1 MRKRKTCGFSC
12 GCAGSARIHL
22 LHYEEG
28 VEGCGWCT
36 ASGVQG
42 EACGFVCG
50 EDTPTTN
57 HLKNVWRGAVDV
69 QPEVSEKKRFGFGCG
84 EAGRVRIYLQPP
96 EQGAEQ
102 PPKEVAK
109 RGVGDAQ
116 PAVSQRRLFGFGCGD
131 AGCVSVYPQP
141 REEGVEGSGGCS
153 ACGEQE
159 KDMWL

>member
-1 MRKRKTCGFSC
+1 M
-12 GCAGSARIHL
+12 
-22 LHYEEG
+22 
-28 VEGCGWCT
+28 
-36 ASGVQG
+36 Q
-42 EACGFVCG
+42 
-50 EDTPTTN
+50 
-57 HLKNVWRGAVDV
+57 NVWRGAVDV
-69 QPEVSEKKRFGFGCG
+69 QPAVSKKKRFGFGCG

-96 EQGAEQ
+96 EEGAE
-102 PPKEVAK
+102 
-109 RGVGDAQ
+109 RGVGDVQ